1 MQAAQATP
9 ERVRIAYV
17 GYRSDGTEF
26 DRSDPERP
34 LELVAGRSTVMEPI
48 MEAAFSLPVGAE
60 CVVDVPC
67 EKAYGA
73 YDPKALLTV
82 PRSFIE
88 RGERLERGQRIVWR
102 SAQKPQPVAV
112 LVADCDESS
121 VRLDFNH
128 PLAGEDLKYWIK
140 VVSATEK
147 EAGR

>member
-102 SAQKPQPVAV
+102 SAQKPQPWLCSWPIATSR
-112 LVADCDESS
+112 AS
-121 VRLDFNH
+121 VWTSTTRWR
-128 PLAGEDLKYWIK
+128 AR
-140 VVSATEK
+140 T
-147 EAGR
+147 